1 MTKQRKTRRTIGID
15 EKIRIAK
22 DAVTRARA
30 RYDKTV
36 SLLKYLLDK
45 RDEMRK
51 EELMKAIGSSD
62 RTYEEILRFIR
73 S

>member
-1 MTKQRKTRRTIGID
+1 MTKQRKSRRTIGIE
-15 EKIRIAK
+15 EKIQSARESVSRAK
-22 DAVTRARA
+22 V
-30 RYDKTV
+30 RYEKATALLK
-36 SLLKYLLDK
+36 SLLDR

-62 RTYEEILRFIR
+62 RTFEEILRFIR

>member
-15 EKIRIAK
+15 EKIQLAK
-22 DAVTRARA
+22 DAVARA
-30 RYDKTV
+30 KARYNRTV
-36 SLLKYLLDK
+36 SLLKNLLDK
-45 RDEMRK
+45 RDEKRK
-51 EELMKAIGSSD
+51 EELMKAIDSSD

>member
-15 EKIRIAK
+15 TKIQAARDTMAK
-22 DAVTRARA
+22 A
-30 RYDKTV
+30 RYDKAVET
-36 SLLKYLLDK
+36 LKSLLDK

-51 EELMKAIGSSD
+51 EELMKAIAASD

>member
-15 EKIRIAK
+15 TKIQAARDSVAK
-22 DAVTRARA
+22 AKT
-30 RYDKTV
+30 RYDKALET
-36 SLLKYLLDK
+36 LKSLLDK

-51 EELMKAIGSSD
+51 EELMKAIADSD
-62 RTYEEILRFIR
+62 RTYEEILRFIK